1 MRMDRT
7 LIDRFEADADV
18 PARAIEG
25 LTREELLAFPV
36 PGTWSIQQLI
46 LHLMDSHLT
55 CACRMRK
62 IIAED
67 IPLLTGYDENAFVR
81 NLRYEQT
88 DVHLAVEIFR
98 VVQRMMAGLLRQLP
112 DSAFERTG
120 IHTERGKVTLGELV
134 PDYIQHL
141 EHHMKFL
148 RAKRAALGKPLNEA

>member
-1 MRMDRT
+1 LDRT

-25 LTREELLAFPV
+25 LTREEMLTFPV

-46 LHLMDSHLT
+46 VHLMDSHVT
-55 CACRMRK
+55 CMLRMRK

-67 IPLLTGYDENAFVR
+67 NPLLTAYDENAFVR
-81 NLRYEQT
+81 RLQYEDT
-88 DVHLAVEIFR
+88 DAKAAAEIFR
-98 VVQRMMAGLLRQLP
+98 LTQRMMAGVLRKLP
-112 DSAFERTG
+112 DSAFDRTG

-134 PDYIQHL
+134 PDYIGHL

-148 RAKRAALGKPLNEA
+148 RAKRAAMGKPFAA

>member
-1 MRMDRT
+1 MDRT

-25 LTREELLAFPV
+25 LTREELLATPIA
-36 PGTWSIQQLI
+36 GTWSIQQLI
-46 LHLMDSHLT
+46 LHLMDSHLM

-67 IPLLTGYDENAFVR
+67 NPLLTAYDENAFVR
-81 NLRYEQT
+81 SLRYDQT
-88 DVHLAVEIFR
+88 DATLAVEVFR
-98 VVQRMMAGLLRQLP
+98 LTQRMIAGLLRQLP
-112 DSAFERTG
+112 DAAFLRTG

-134 PDYIQHL
+134 PDYIEHL

-148 RAKRAALGKPLNEA
+148 REKRKALGKPLGD